1 MSRSHIRLESEMK
14 RYSVRAL
21 GAILVAIHLLGGNTA
36 LAARKAN
43 IRKLTAKP
51 PAAVMREKHEAQ
63 VNRLVDRHQK
73 EQASLAK
80 RFQGKVTN
88 GSEYTQRMAAIAD
101 RRSAAKTTLQN
112 SAARNDHSSARKT
125 LQQAN
130 REEQQVLRQ
139 LEQSRKKQDTLVKR
153 QNKELERLDQQHT
166 KQLQQLHKKNPNA
179 FNSLGLSEQEHA
191 ALQKRASTP
200 AARSSIWT
208 RWFGG
213 KSQPAESKV
222 KTLQSKRQAT
232 EDSFAQ
238 REAAIN
244 QKYLRRGVDGRS
256 GSARENERRARELAG
271 LTKQRD
277 ASLAKH
283 NEKIARVERRAA
295 EPAVESAGGFL
306 DHIKSTARNA
316 KEAFASKKR
325 SSKAKPARTADNELA
340 TATRENTAI
349 NVPTKEETA
358 ATKIQALARGRKV
371 RREVAQRKQ
380 PQPIEDGP
388 AEQAVQERTVQSPK
402 KWSTKKKAAVGIAG
416 TAAVGAAGV
425 GIAGALG
432 GFSGSGNGN
441 SDDGST
447 DTVVQSTR

>member
-1 MSRSHIRLESEMK
+1 
-14 RYSVRAL
+14 
-21 GAILVAIHLLGGNTA
+21 
-36 LAARKAN
+36 
-43 IRKLTAKP
+43 
-51 PAAVMREKHEAQ
+51 
-63 VNRLVDRHQK
+63 
-73 EQASLAK
+73 
-80 RFQGKVTN
+80 
-88 GSEYTQRMAAIAD
+88 
-101 RRSAAKTTLQN
+101 
-112 SAARNDHSSARKT
+112 
-125 LQQAN
+125 
-130 REEQQVLRQ
+130 
-139 LEQSRKKQDTLVKR
+139 
-153 QNKELERLDQQHT
+153 
-166 KQLQQLHKKNPNA
+166 
-179 FNSLGLSEQEHA
+179 
-191 ALQKRASTP
+191 ASTP

-222 KTLQSKRQAT
+222 KTLQSKRQET

-283 NEKIARVERRAA
+283 NKKIARVERRAA
-295 EPAVESAGGFL
+295 EPAVESAGGFF
-306 DHIKSTARNA
+306 DHLKGTARNA
-316 KEAFASKKR
+316 KEALTSRKR
-325 SSKAKPARTADNELA
+325 SKAKPARAADNELA
-340 TATRENTAI
+340 TATRE
-349 NVPTKEETA
+349 EETA

-371 RREVAQRKQ
+371 RREAAQRKQ
-380 PQPIEDGP
+380 PQAVEDGP
-388 AEQAVQERTVQSPK
+388 AAQQERPVQSPK

-447 DTVVQSTR
+447 NDVVQSTR